1 MPSGWNCR
9 RAAYAGG
16 QRPGVGA
23 PLSRGVVGQPEGHA
37 QRAVD
42 NNLLPPTRLPAA
54 SRIVLQL
61 LQTSNRAPAF
71 DRRHAKLSSCALSD
85 TIVCATSQ
93 GAPLSVCIGFLYAY
107 LLTSQKDCI
116 VPLMPVNMC
125 ARTVDVAIP
134 EGYSHR

>member
-1 MPSGWNCR
+1 MVCEKQMGLRP
-9 RAAYAGG
+9 
-16 QRPGVGA
+16 QRV
-23 PLSRGVVGQPEGHA
+23 LRVRNISR
-37 QRAVD
+37 
-42 NNLLPPTRLPAA
+42 L
-54 SRIVLQL
+54 VLQL
-61 LQTSNRAPAF
+61 LQMSNRAPAF

-125 ARTVDVAIP
+125 ARTVDVAMRPRRVCVAGI
-134 EGYSHR
+134 ERAYSPHCWHDITCEKEHL